1 MSDTEI
7 LASQVDAW
15 LQPVAGAERPSGRP
29 VPDDTCREFKSALA
43 GKPDSQ
49 FSEEVPPDFR
59 KVVALA
65 EEIFVRSR
73 DLNVAVGWC
82 RKAAGVTAG
91 VKVTAGVRSQ
101 YCSLRSIFR
110 VYPNQRRC

>member
-29 VPDDTCREFKSALA
+29 VPDDTFREFKSALA
-43 GKPDSQ
+43 GKPDTQ

-82 RKAAGVTAG
+82 RKAAGVTRRGSGLNA
-91 VKVTAGVRSQ
+91 V
-101 YCSLRSIFR
+101 SLSNTKPFGLSLSKPSA
-110 VYPNQRRC
+110 V